1 MLPSFSLV
9 NMMTLGVFHIGDITL
24 VVIGIV
30 VDSLQSAV
38 GEMDI
43 VLALGVVAIPGLA
56 VTKLG
61 SMVW

>member
-9 NMMTLGVFHIGDITL
+9 NMMTLGVFHIGDITP

-38 GEMDI
+38 GEMDK
-43 VLALGVVAIPGLA
+43 VFSLGVVAIPGLA
-56 VTKLG
+56 VAKLG
-61 SMVW
+61 PMVW